1 MNKKQKNKPAIIPQ
15 NQKQKQKIFA
25 DAKKRPPP
33 PLLSSHPRKVV
44 VGRSHMLSIP
54 SRLQA
59 MPPPRGLSNLDLI
72 AICPGPRGRC
82 MNLSYTALIT
92 ACLVSVIYVCVCL
105 PKGLRASRAGDRVC
119 VPSASPPWCL
129 IGCLTHTHLLN

>member
-1 MNKKQKNKPAIIPQ
+1 MNKKQKNKLAIIPP
-15 NQKQKQKIFA
+15 NQKQKQKMFA
-25 DAKKRPPP
+25 DAKKRP

-59 MPPPRGLSNLDLI
+59 MPPPRGLSNLELI

-92 ACLVSVIYVCVCL
+92 ACLVS
-105 PKGLRASRAGDRVC
+105 
-119 VPSASPPWCL
+119 
-129 IGCLTHTHLLN
+129 

>member
-15 NQKQKQKIFA
+15 NQKQKQKFFA

-33 PLLSSHPRKVV
+33 PVFSPPEGGGGEEPYALDSFSSAGDASSPRPFQPRAHRYLSWSPGTLHESLLHSTYH
-44 VGRSHMLSIP
+44 
-54 SRLQA
+54 RL
-59 MPPPRGLSNLDLI
+59 PCFI
-72 AICPGPRGRC
+72 
-82 MNLSYTALIT
+82 
-92 ACLVSVIYVCVCL
+92 VIYVCVCL